1 MKNWG
6 LVFFAVL
13 IIQNQGILFKQL
25 VEAEEDGFVKTKGVQ
40 FMLNGIPYY
49 AHGFNAY
56 WLMYMASDPSQR
68 NLVSSAFQQASK
80 NGLTIA
86 RTWAFNDGGDRALQY
101 SPGSYKEQSFQ
112 GLDFVI
118 SEARKYG
125 IKLVL
130 SLVNS
135 YENFGGRKQYVEWA
149 RSQGQQSISSEDD
162 FYTNY
167 VVKGYYKNHIKTV
180 LTRRNSL
187 TGVAYKDEPTI
198 MAWELMNEPRCT
210 SDPSG
215 KTIQAW
221 ITEMASYLKS
231 LDGNHL
237 LEAGLEGFYGASKQ
251 QSNPKYFQVGTDF
264 IADNQIPGIDFATV
278 HSYPDQWL
286 TGTSYEDQVSFLNS
300 WVNDHIQDAQ
310 NVLRK
315 PVLFAEFGRSL
326 KESGY
331 TTSQRDRIF
340 NTVYSAIYSSARGGG
355 SAVGGLFWQLLVE
368 GMDSFQD
375 GYGVVLS
382 ESSSTVGLIAEE
394 SQKLIKIR
402 KMYARLRNIEK
413 RKRAREIRRAQ
424 WWSGN
429 KVNDTR
435 H

>member
-1 MKNWG
+1 MKSCG
-6 LVFFAVL
+6 LLFFALLLLQYHGVL
-13 IIQNQGILFKQL
+13 FQQ
-25 VEAEEDGFVKTKGVQ
+25 VEAEDGFVKTKGVQ

-49 AHGFNAY
+49 ANGFNAY

-80 NGLTIA
+80 KGLTIA
-86 RTWAFNDGGDRALQY
+86 RTWAFNDGGYRALQY
-101 SPGSYKEQSFQ
+101 SPGFYNEQSFQ
-112 GLDFVI
+112 GLDFVV

-149 RSQGQQSISSEDD
+149 RSQGHQSINSEDD
-162 FYTNY
+162 FFTNS

-215 KTIQAW
+215 RTIQAW

-231 LDGNHL
+231 IDGNHL
-237 LEAGLEGFYGASKQ
+237 LEAGLEGFYGESKQ
-251 QSNPKYFQVGTDF
+251 QTNPKYFQVGTDF
-264 IADNQIPGIDFATV
+264 IANNQIPGIDFATV

-286 TGTSYEDQVSFLNS
+286 TGSNYEDQVSFLSS

-310 NVLRK
+310 NILHK

-355 SAVGGLFWQLLVE
+355 AAVGGLFWQLLDE

-382 ESSSTVGLIAEE
+382 ENSSTVVIIAEE
-394 SQKLIKIR
+394 SERLIKIR

-413 RKRAREIRRAQ
+413 WKRARDIRRAQ

-429 KVNDTR
+429 KVNDTGN
-435 H
+435 